1 MGECLQEAKVKKNKV
16 TINPDY
22 FGPGN
27 GLYVIHFEG
36 GCSTFGFDRV
46 MELGN
51 LLAAELDRW
60 DLTPLPAERGTMK
73 AYRKYRQLSDLV
85 HQKHRQTGY
94 RSRAELTPQLIGL
107 EGKRVE
113 VVDRYGEKR
122 RFWVGKSTG
131 WIPCHLEISTRRSDG
146 GPAVMG
152 APFKSVRVV

>member
-1 MGECLQEAKVKKNKV
+1 MKKNKV
-16 TINPDY
+16 SINPDY

-27 GLYVIHFEG
+27 GLYLIHFEEG
-36 GCSTFGFDRV
+36 YSTLGFDRV

-51 LLAAELDRW
+51 LLAAELDCW

-73 AYRKYRQLSDLV
+73 AYEKYRKLSDLV
-85 HQKHRQTGY
+85 FRKHRQTGY

-113 VVDRYGEKR
+113 VVDCYGEKR

-131 WIPCHLEISTRRSDG
+131 WIPCHLEISSSRSSG

-152 APFKSVRVV
+152 APYQSVRVV

>member
-1 MGECLQEAKVKKNKV
+1 MNKNKV

-27 GLYVIHFEG
+27 GLYVIHFEE
-36 GCSTFGFDRV
+36 GCSTLGFDRV

-60 DLTPLPAERGTMK
+60 DLTPLPKERGTMA
-73 AYRKYRQLSDLV
+73 AYEKYRLLSDLV
-85 HQKHRQTGY
+85 FRKHQQTGY
-94 RSRAELTPQLIGL
+94 RSKAELTPQLVGL

-113 VVDRYGEKR
+113 VVDCYGEKR

-131 WIPCHLEISTRRSDG
+131 WIPCHLEIDTNRSSG
-146 GPAVMG
+146 GPAVTG
-152 APFKSVRVV
+152 APFKSARVV

>member
-1 MGECLQEAKVKKNKV
+1 MKKNKV
-16 TINPDY
+16 SINPDY

-27 GLYVIHFEG
+27 GLYLIHFEEG
-36 GCSTFGFDRV
+36 YSTLGFDRV

-73 AYRKYRQLSDLV
+73 AYEKYRMLSDLV
-85 HQKHRQTGY
+85 LRKHRQTGY
-94 RSRAELTPQLIGL
+94 RSKAELTPQLIGL
-107 EGKRVE
+107 EGKRGE
-113 VVDRYGEKR
+113 VVDCYGEKR

-131 WIPCHLEISTRRSDG
+131 WIPCHLEICSRRSSG

-152 APFKSVRVV
+152 APYQSVRVV

>member
-1 MGECLQEAKVKKNKV
+1 MKKNKV

-36 GCSTFGFDRV
+36 GCSTLGFDRV

-73 AYRKYRQLSDLV
+73 AYEKYRILSDLV
-85 HQKHRQTGY
+85 FRKHQQTGY
-94 RSRAELTPQLIGL
+94 RSKAELTPQLIGL
-107 EGKRVE
+107 EGKTVE
-113 VVDRYGEKR
+113 VVDSHGEKR
-122 RFWVGKSTG
+122 RFVVGRSTG
-131 WIPCHLEISTRRSDG
+131 WIPCHLEIASRRSSG

-152 APFKSVRVV
+152 APFQSVRVV